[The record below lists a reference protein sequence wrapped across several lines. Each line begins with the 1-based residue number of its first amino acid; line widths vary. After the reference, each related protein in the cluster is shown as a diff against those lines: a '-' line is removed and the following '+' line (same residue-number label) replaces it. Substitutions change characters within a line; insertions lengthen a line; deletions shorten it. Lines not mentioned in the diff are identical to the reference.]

1 MKVKKITDAYEIGD
15 LDVIYLYNGELE
27 LFKFIESLG
36 KDNKDIM
43 RIKLTNYVEF
53 DKPVKLV
60 TTTSDLEFSNIED
73 LLRLSLI
80 HI

>member
-1 MKVKKITDAYEIGD
+1 MKVKKITNAHEIGD
-15 LDVIYLYNGELE
+15 LDVIYLYNGGLE

-53 DKPVKLV
+53 DRPVKLV
-60 TTTSDLEFSNIED
+60 TPTSDLEFT
-73 LLRLSLI
+73 
-80 HI
+80 